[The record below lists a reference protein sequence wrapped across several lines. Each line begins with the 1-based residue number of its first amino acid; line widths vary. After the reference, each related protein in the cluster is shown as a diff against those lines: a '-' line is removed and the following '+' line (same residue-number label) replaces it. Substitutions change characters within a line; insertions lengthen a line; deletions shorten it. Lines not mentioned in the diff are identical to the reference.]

1 MKCVTNG
8 SDVKRVSNDVAME
21 LTKSGWFYCPKALW
35 KEKTGRW
42 SVDKAFSE
50 MEKSARQL

>member
-8 SDVKRVSNDVAME
+8 SDVKRVPNDVAME
-21 LTKSGWFYCPKALW
+21 LTKGGWFYCPKALW
-35 KEKTGRW
+35 KEQTGRW

-50 MEKSARQL
+50 MEKPAR

>member
-50 MEKSARQL
+50 MEKSAR